1 MSGFGLSPAI
11 WNTVGRTSPASLEDG
26 APVDAVFE
34 ASYTDVR
41 SVIQS
46 KRFDDLQQ
54 AFRFL
59 CDAHRRGRIM
69 HPRIEAL
76 GAQPYLRQGRQLLFW
91 IKTALSTAKD

>member
-1 MSGFGLSPAI
+1 MTGCGVSPASPK
-11 WNTVGRTSPASLEDG
+11 TVSHASPASLGDG

-46 KRFDDLQQ
+46 KRFDKLQH
-54 AFRFL
+54 AFQFL
-59 CDAHRRGRIM
+59 CDAYRRGRIM

-91 IKTALSTAKD
+91 IRTAKD